1 MMTMRNV
8 ISISVAQKPS
18 LRLMVI
24 SPFFIFLLFML
35 TSAVLSPYFETNLM
49 VGEYELANSVLGK
62 ICHQYPSRCFYVF
75 GSNMGLCARCFSVY
89 SAMFILCILFVFFDM
104 GGSLKCRSIIAL
116 SLFIPLLLD
125 GITQYFSLR
134 ESNNLLRLLTGF
146 LAGIGIS
153 IIFFP
158 IYMVSTRN
166 VTERIFR
173 LVTTKG
179 GLNYERQNR

>member
-1 MMTMRNV
+1 MKNILS
-8 ISISVAQKPS
+8 ISIAQKPS
-18 LRLMVI
+18 LRFMVI
-24 SPFFIFLLFML
+24 SPFLIFLLFML

-49 VGEYELANSVLGK
+49 VGEYKLANSVLGK

-89 SAMFILCILFVFFDM
+89 SAMFILCFLFVFFDM
-104 GGSLKCRSIIAL
+104 SGSLKCRSVIAL
-116 SLFIPLLLD
+116 SLFIPLLFD

-166 VTERIFR
+166 VTERIFK

-179 GLNYERQNR
+179 GLNYEWQNK